1 MRWAT
6 VTELNSLIPLPA
18 GYAFEQLSRS
28 QIPELTTK
36 VRQWHPDIGIGAG
49 SCYVREQFYLDK
61 TFLANE
67 AERDVYVLLI
77 KFADEIVG
85 MWSYEREPDALSIYG
100 RLLIVAP
107 EHRGSKLALSCM
119 SGTERICRTCGA
131 EFVYTMATLK
141 VPHMQVA
148 LERAGY
154 LLVGFAPGYDRE
166 IGGDGAVKRIF
177 EAVYGKVLVADEDML
192 RPDPAN
198 LTPRAKALFDLMF
211 PIAAP

>member
-1 MRWAT
+1 M
-6 VTELNSLIPLPA
+6 
-18 GYAFEQLSRS
+18 SRS
-28 QIPELTTK
+28 QIPDLTTK

-166 IGGDGAVKRIF
+166 IGSDGAVKRIF

-198 LTPRAKALFDLMF
+198 LTPKAKALFDLMF